1 MEVNSGGDAGDDGET
16 GETGDRGAE
25 WRGDA
30 SSTTNITMV
39 ILLL

>member
-1 MEVNSGGDAGDDGET
+1 MGVNSGGEAGDD

-39 ILLL
+39 VLLL